1 MWMTAYVNMEYMMY
15 VNHWDMIKEQTYM
28 GFMMMSTGFLE
39 TFGVDF
45 QIFWFNLEIRYVEFA
60 EFSDNMKNYFTVQD
74 NYFSTVD
81 PATAS
86 LDDYET
92 YMLSAYG
99 SSPLQ

>member
-1 MWMTAYVNMEYMMY
+1 MTAYVNMEYMMY
-15 VNHWDMIKEQTYM
+15 VNHWDMIKEQMYM
-28 GFMMMSTGFLE
+28 GFMMMNMGFYE

-45 QIFWFNLEIRYVEFA
+45 GTFWDSLETRYVEVA
-60 EFSDNMKNYFTVQD
+60 EFSDNMDYYFTVQD